1 MINNKLVNIL
11 FLYVYYNFSGS
22 GKTTLLASISMRVQG
37 ELTGS
42 ILFNGQK
49 MSRQFLSSISG
60 FVPQQDLDFDLLT
73 VHEHMEFMVLY
84 FILIIVII
92 FI

>member
-1 MINNKLVNIL
+1 
-11 FLYVYYNFSGS
+11 
-22 GKTTLLASISMRVQG
+22 MRVQG

-49 MSRQFLSSISG
+49 MSRNFLSSISG

-73 VHEHMEFMVLY
+73 VQEHMEFMVIY
-84 FILIIVII
+84 FTLI
-92 FI
+92 